1 MAETRKVYAEDK
13 EAEVELLERSIEE
26 LESTINVLENN
37 VDFIK
42 GEAERQRLQREDLE
56 MELCALKDQ
65 MQNLRN
71 ADDDIK

>member
-1 MAETRKVYAEDK
+1 
-13 EAEVELLERSIEE
+13 
-26 LESTINVLENN
+26 

-71 ADDDIK
+71 ADDDIKRFWPFLFSYR